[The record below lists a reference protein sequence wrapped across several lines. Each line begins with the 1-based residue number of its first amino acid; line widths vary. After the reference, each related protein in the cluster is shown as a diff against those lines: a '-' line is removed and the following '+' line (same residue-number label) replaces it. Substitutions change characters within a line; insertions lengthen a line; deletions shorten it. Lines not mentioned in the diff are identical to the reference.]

1 MSSQLAAPDG
11 SLERL
16 GAAGRSFALRDNHLV
31 MAVPYLNGAG
41 ELRRGF
47 LADPLNITNG
57 TEIGLPGNHQIY
69 FIGEDPHGLDE
80 RSLLDV
86 LGGGP
91 SRTLIFG
98 DHYSSYYY
106 SHKLKENGAKRDYR
120 SLDEK
125 FQQYYNM
132 IAGPAVYRHPEAEG
146 DFLKV
151 DFEADMETPFN
162 FPDTHSAHA
171 GLHELNRQLSKL
183 KIGIIGVGGTG
194 GYILDFLAKTP
205 VKSITLFDDDDF
217 VIKNSFRSPGST
229 NFADFG
235 RKKVALYVERYST
248 FRTGIRG
255 EESRISAERPG
266 SIADCD
272 FIFVCVDKGPSR
284 EAVVQLLMA
293 LGKPF
298 IDVGMG
304 LDRSLGALNGRVR
317 ATLFDEATRD
327 AVLTDDIL
335 PVTNDDND
343 VYQTNIQIAE
353 LNALN
358 AALAV
363 ILFKKKLGFYVD
375 SEPGYNIMLNLDG
388 LKIFKQAVQ

>member
-1 MSSQLAAPDG
+1 MSSRLAAPDG

-16 GAAGRSFALRDNHLV
+16 GAAGRSFALRDNYLV
-31 MAVPYLNGAG
+31 MAVPYVNAAG
-41 ELRRGF
+41 ELRRGY

-57 TEIGLPGNHQIY
+57 TDIGLPANHQMY
-69 FIGEDPHGLDE
+69 FIGNDPCGIDG

-91 SRTLIFG
+91 NSTLIFG
-98 DHYSSYYY
+98 DHRSSFYY
-106 SHKLKENGAKRDYR
+106 SHKLQENGVNRDYR

-125 FQQYYNM
+125 FQQYYRV
-132 IAGPAVYRHPEAEG
+132 IAAPAIYLHPEAEG
-146 DFLKV
+146 DFLNV

-171 GLHELNRQLSKL
+171 ELNELNRPLTKL
-183 KIGIIGVGGTG
+183 RIGIIGLGGTG
-194 GYILDFLAKTP
+194 AYVLDFLAKTP

-229 NFADFG
+229 KHTDFG
-235 RKKVALYVERYST
+235 KKKVDLYVERYST
-248 FRTGIRG
+248 FRMDVRK
-255 EESRISAERPG
+255 EVARISTENPG

-272 FIFVCVDKGPSR
+272 FVFVCVDKGTSR
-284 EAVVQLLMA
+284 DAVVRLLNS

-304 LDRSLGALNGRVR
+304 LDRSLGPLNGRVR
-317 ATLFDEATRD
+317 ATIVDEGTRD
-327 AVLTDDIL
+327 AVLAADIL
-335 PVTNDDND
+335 PVTNDEDD

-363 ILFKKKLGFYVD
+363 IVFKKKYGFYVD
-375 SEPGYNIMLNLDG
+375 SEPGYNFMLNLDG
-388 LKIFKQAVQ
+388 LKIFKQVLQ